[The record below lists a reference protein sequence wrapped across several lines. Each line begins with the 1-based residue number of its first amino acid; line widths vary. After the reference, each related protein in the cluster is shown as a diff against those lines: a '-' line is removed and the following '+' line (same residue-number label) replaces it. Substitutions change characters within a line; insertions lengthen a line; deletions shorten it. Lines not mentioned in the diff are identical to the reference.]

1 MWHYWGIM
9 VHRAVAVMA
18 LTIKQEKFAQLV
30 VELGDKS
37 KAYRGAYNAE
47 RMKPET
53 VHKRSGELI
62 ANGAVAGRI
71 DQLRAEAAKAHRC
84 TVESL
89 LIKLDTAYDTA
100 LASETPQCSAA
111 VSAVMAQA
119 KLCGLD
125 KQLVELSGV
134 VDVTVRSKAEMFKDL
149 YGED

>member
-1 MWHYWGIM
+1 
-9 VHRAVAVMA
+9 MA

-30 VELGDKS
+30 VELGDNS
-37 KAYRGAYNAE
+37 KAYRGAYDAE

-71 DQLRAEAAKAHRC
+71 DELRAEAAKAHRC

-89 LIKLDTAYDTA
+89 LIKLDTAYDRA

-111 VSAVMAQA
+111 VAAVMAQA

-125 KQLVELSGV
+125 KQLVELSGG

>member
-1 MWHYWGIM
+1 
-9 VHRAVAVMA
+9 MA

-100 LASETPQCSAA
+100 LASETPQCSAT

-125 KQLVELSGV
+125 KQLVELSGG
-134 VDVTVRSKAEMFKDL
+134 VDVRHSVALTPAQQKLIDRMLDDE
-149 YGED
+149 Y

>member
-1 MWHYWGIM
+1 
-9 VHRAVAVMA
+9 MA

-89 LIKLDTAYDTA
+89 LIKLDAAYDTA

-125 KQLVELSGV
+125 KQLVELSGG

>member
-1 MWHYWGIM
+1 
-9 VHRAVAVMA
+9 MA

-37 KAYRGAYNAE
+37 KAYRGAYDAE

-71 DQLRAEAAKAHRC
+71 DELRAEAAKAHRC

-111 VSAVMAQA
+111 VAAVMAQA

-125 KQLVELSGV
+125 KQLVELSG
-134 VDVTVRSKAEMFKDL
+134 TITTRSTLADFYDDEESDA
-149 YGED
+149 

>member
-1 MWHYWGIM
+1 
-9 VHRAVAVMA
+9 MA

-71 DQLRAEAAKAHRC
+71 DELRAEAAKAHRC

-111 VSAVMAQA
+111 VAAVMAQA

-125 KQLVELSGV
+125 KQLVELSGG

>member
-1 MWHYWGIM
+1 
-9 VHRAVAVMA
+9 MA

-125 KQLVELSGV
+125 KQLVELSG
-134 VDVTVRSKAEMFKDL
+134 TITTRSTLADFYDDEKSNA
-149 YGED
+149 

>member
-1 MWHYWGIM
+1 
-9 VHRAVAVMA
+9 MA

-71 DQLRAEAAKAHRC
+71 DQLRAEAAKAHHC

-111 VSAVMAQA
+111 VAAVMAQA

-125 KQLVELSGV
+125 KQLVELSGG

>member
-1 MWHYWGIM
+1 
-9 VHRAVAVMA
+9 MA

-37 KAYRGAYNAE
+37 KAYRGAYDAE

-89 LIKLDTAYDTA
+89 LIKLDAAYDTA

-125 KQLVELSGV
+125 KQLVELSGG

>member
-1 MWHYWGIM
+1 
-9 VHRAVAVMA
+9 MA

-71 DQLRAEAAKAHRC
+71 DELRAEAAKAHRC

-125 KQLVELSGV
+125 KQLVELSGG

>member
-1 MWHYWGIM
+1 MGGYT
-9 VHRAVAVMA
+9 V
-18 LTIKQEKFAQLV
+18 KKDKFARLV
-30 VELGDKS
+30 VELGDQS
-37 KAYRGAYNAE
+37 DAYRGAYNAKN
-47 RMKPET
+47 MKPET
-53 VHKRSGELI
+53 VRKRAYELMKD
-62 ANGAVAGRI
+62 GYVAGRI
-71 DQLRAEAAKAHRC
+71 AELQAEAAKAHRC

-89 LIKLDTAYDTA
+89 LIKLDTAYDVA

-125 KQLVELSGV
+125 KQLVELSGG

>member
-1 MWHYWGIM
+1 
-9 VHRAVAVMA
+9 MA

-37 KAYRGAYNAE
+37 KAYRGAYDAE

-125 KQLVELSGV
+125 KQLVELSGG
-134 VDVTVRSKAEMFKDL
+134 VDVKHSIALTPAQQKLIDRMLDDD
-149 YGED
+149 Y